1 MFRYKKIILMLL
13 ILSLT
18 SCGGTWGSVKR
29 GLTGEKNNDSDEF
42 LIKKK
47 DPLILPPDMNEL
59 PIPNEK
65 GVLTK
70 KNTVMEKQ
78 SELLVDESENT
89 SSSTEQSILRKIKRR

>member
-1 MFRYKKIILMLL
+1 
-13 ILSLT
+13 
-18 SCGGTWGSVKR
+18 
-29 GLTGEKNNDSDEF
+29 
-42 LIKKK
+42 
-47 DPLILPPDMNEL
+47 MNEL